1 MTKAIYDRNLEY
13 RERRGERFAEQRR
26 RGEEMLYT
34 GATLAERVR
43 GAEHI
48 VDALYERSC
57 MKVEGHRRE
66 AEHPGYAEYLRMLDL
81 KRLFGSTPDVPAELT
96 RRYGPPIDGP
106 IAPGDSYWR
115 PGANSTA
122 GNRRRRTHAPLR
134 G

>member
-1 MTKAIYDRNLEY
+1 MSKAINNRTLEY
-13 RERRGERFAEQRR
+13 RERQSERFNEQRR

-34 GATLAERVR
+34 GATLGERVR
-43 GAEHI
+43 GAERI
-48 VDALYERSC
+48 VEALWERSC
-57 MKVEGHRRE
+57 MKIEGHRRA

-81 KRLFGSTPDVPAELT
+81 NRLFGSMPDVQAELT

-122 GNRRRRTHAPLR
+122 GNRRRRAHAPLR